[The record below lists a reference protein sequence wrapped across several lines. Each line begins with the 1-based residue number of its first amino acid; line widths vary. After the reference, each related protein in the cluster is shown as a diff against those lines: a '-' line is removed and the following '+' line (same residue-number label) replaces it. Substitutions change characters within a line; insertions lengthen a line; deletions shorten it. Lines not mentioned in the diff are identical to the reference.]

1 MEPAVELGVELV
13 FLAEAAD
20 GYTSGGARVR
30 GEDLVDRGDAFAFAV
45 DEVVVDQQVEGDGAP
60 EGLPPLGEDGCPKSG
75 LGGEAG
81 DNDLQNLVGEV
92 ADEVEAHQRLFQIW
106 LDPPSLA
113 GRLGLHLSRPP
124 VTHAT
129 LQSPR

>member
-1 MEPAVELGVELV
+1 MEPAVELRVELA

-20 GYTSGGARVR
+20 GYASGGARVR
-30 GEDLVDRGDAFAFAV
+30 GEDLVSRGDAFAFAV
-45 DEVVVDQQVEGDGAP
+45 GEVVVDQQVEGDGAP
-60 EGLPPLGEDGCPKSG
+60 EGLPPLGEDGFPKSG

-81 DNDLQNLVGEV
+81 DNDLQHLVGEV
-92 ADEVEAHQRLFQIW
+92 ADEVEAHRRLFRIW

-113 GRLGLHLSRPP
+113 GRLGLHLSRWL

-129 LQSPR
+129 PQSTR